1 VQYRQQKI
9 AQERADA
16 VEVDAWFAKF
26 DQDGNNL
33 LDKGELRQ
41 LLKHLHPEREPTEKL
56 ISMLVKKATEIDS
69 YSIKLHGSE
78 NGTVS
83 KDAAQ
88 ATIKHFRA
96 YYQEQE
102 CKSMV
107 VSNRLGIR
115 FCLVSAPSTT
125 PVDAQILI
133 P

>member
-1 VQYRQQKI
+1 MQYRQHKI

-16 VEVDAWFAKF
+16 VEVDAWFAQF

-33 LDKGELRQ
+33 LDREELRQ
-41 LLKHLHPEREPTEKL
+41 LLKHLHPEREPTEKVL
-56 ISMLVKKATEIDS
+56 SMLLKKATEIDS

-88 ATIKHFRA
+88 ATIKRFRA

-102 CKSMV
+102 CESE
-107 VSNRLGIR
+107 RILTALR
-115 FCLVSAPSTT
+115 LVSPFAC
-125 PVDAQILI
+125 PVHHSRGCAQILTQ
-133 P
+133 